1 MVNLR
6 KDIFVNDKQ
15 TYFLLY
21 LISNVIEGSFI
32 SHKDFKG
39 FVSIHSNLY
48 INKCN
53 TLRFFRKIKNFDKVF
68 DCLGDSN
75 LCNNYSEITFGY
87 RLKPEIFKEVETLP
101 RFKRKRLYK
110 KDSFK
115 NVIKYKG
122 EDKLYDTVKDLII
135 GENITQREYEKNKER
150 YITEIK
156 EIFSLPTNVEFPKK
170 TSYYDYKHN
179 FEVNWDKVEEL
190 RDLYLSDKIDYNTI
204 TQTDMI
210 QVFKLR
216 ELKRLNLP
224 LEVKYLRKSGGRLN
238 NIYQEGNCCFQS
250 VSKEAR
256 KYVFKG
262 FWSYDIEVSAPTVL
276 QALCQKYLGYKMK
289 VVQDYIDNKEK
300 YRQDL
305 VNLGLTYKEAKQ
317 FFVSIF
323 FGASLNE
330 NFYLYNSSV
339 LNKTFGVTKI
349 RQIMDGSKIVVELY
363 SELSSFIK
371 KFGKYLKEN
380 KVSVNKN
387 GKKALYNSRGAGKE
401 VDLNKWNNPKSLL
414 FYYFGVESQILD
426 CVIKKYQHSLLLFDG
441 FISKEDI
448 DTAEMSALVKKEL
461 GFDIK
466 FSKEVI

>member
-1 MVNLR
+1 
-6 KDIFVNDKQ
+6 
-15 TYFLLY
+15 
-21 LISNVIEGSFI
+21 
-32 SHKDFKG
+32 
-39 FVSIHSNLY
+39 
-48 INKCN
+48 
-53 TLRFFRKIKNFDKVF
+53 
-68 DCLGDSN
+68 
-75 LCNNYSEITFGY
+75 
-87 RLKPEIFKEVETLP
+87 
-101 RFKRKRLYK
+101 
-110 KDSFK
+110 
-115 NVIKYKG
+115 
-122 EDKLYDTVKDLII
+122 
-135 GENITQREYEKNKER
+135 
-150 YITEIK
+150 
-156 EIFSLPTNVEFPKK
+156 
-170 TSYYDYKHN
+170 
-179 FEVNWDKVEEL
+179 
-190 RDLYLSDKIDYNTI
+190 
-204 TQTDMI
+204 
-210 QVFKLR
+210 
-216 ELKRLNLP
+216 LKRLNLP

-256 KYVFKG
+256 KYVFSG

-441 FISKEDI
+441 FISNQDI
-448 DTAEMSALVKKEL
+448 DTAEMSAIVKKEL

-466 FSKEVI
+466 FSKELL